1 MQTPIQHV
9 YRSSHEGDGLFYA
22 WFLSMHTRVDII
34 LCSRKSEEELLL
46 TVDHIYDTLCQLEKT
61 ANYYDPTSELA
72 RVNRMAATSPVV
84 LSEELY
90 AMIDLCL
97 EYNKKTLGCFDIT
110 VLSNNYDRNTI
121 HSVQLSAEE
130 RSVFFRQPGVTLNLS
145 GFLKGYA
152 LEKIKSILKESMIEN
167 ALINMGNSS
176 VLALGNHPMG
186 KGWKINFGW
195 AANASTNTATNATTN
210 ATTDTATNATA
221 DTATNATTDTATD
234 TATAATAAN
243 ADNPQSILLY
253 NECLTTS
260 GNESSQ
266 RKHIISPR
274 SGEFVKGARQIAVVT
289 ADGAIGEILSTG
301 LFAADDEQ
309 REALL
314 AEFSPFL
321 KAHFYIGY

>member
-72 RVNRMAATSPVV
+72 RVNRTAATSPVV

-195 AANASTNTATNATTN
+195 AANASTNVATNAATDASTNVTTNATTN
-210 ATTDTATNATA
+210 AATDTVA
-221 DTATNATTDTATD
+221 DTAAANAS
-234 TATAATAAN
+234 AN

-309 REALL
+309 LEALL
-314 AEFSPFL
+314 AEFSPL
-321 KAHFYIGY
+321 LNAHFCIGY

>member
-1 MQTPIQHV
+1 MQTTIQHV
-9 YRSSHEGDGLFYA
+9 YRSPSDGDGLFYA

-46 TVDHIYDTLCQLEKT
+46 TVNHIYDVLCQLEKT

-72 RVNRMAATSPVV
+72 CVNRTAATSPVF

-90 AMIDLCL
+90 TMIDLCL
-97 EYNKKTLGCFDIT
+97 EYNNKTLGCFDIT

-152 LEKIKSILKESMIEN
+152 LEKIKSILKESVIEN

-186 KGWKINFGW
+186 KGWKINFEW
-195 AANASTNTATNATTN
+195 MANTSTNAA
-210 ATTDTATNATA
+210 
-221 DTATNATTDTATD
+221 TDTATD
-234 TATAATAAN
+234 TAAADAVLNT
-243 ADNPQSILLY
+243 DNPQSILLY
-253 NECLTTS
+253 DECLTTS

-289 ADGAIGEILSTG
+289 ADGSIGEILSTG
-301 LFAADDEQ
+301 LFAASDEQ

-314 AEFSPFL
+314 AEFSPLL
-321 KAHFYIGY
+321 KAHFCIGY

>member
-1 MQTPIQHV
+1 MQTTIQHV

-46 TVDHIYDTLCQLEKT
+46 TVNHIYDVLCQLEKT

-72 RVNRMAATSPVV
+72 YVNRTAATSPVV

-130 RSVFFRQPGVTLNLS
+130 RSVFFRQPGVALNLS

-152 LEKIKSILKESMIEN
+152 LDKIKSILKESMIEN

-195 AANASTNTATNATTN
+195 AANASTN
-210 ATTDTATNATA
+210 ATTDT
-221 DTATNATTDTATD
+221 TTDTAATD
-234 TATAATAAN
+234 ASAN
-243 ADNPQSILLY
+243 TDNPQSILLY

-289 ADGAIGEILSTG
+289 ADGSIGEILSTG

>member
-1 MQTPIQHV
+1 MQTTIQHV

-46 TVDHIYDTLCQLEKT
+46 TVNHIYDVLCQLEKT

-72 RVNRMAATSPVV
+72 YVNRMAATSPVV

-97 EYNKKTLGCFDIT
+97 EYNIKTLGCFDIT

-195 AANASTNTATNATTN
+195 AANASTN
-210 ATTDTATNATA
+210 
-221 DTATNATTDTATD
+221 ATTDTATD
-234 TATAATAAN
+234 TAATDASAN
-243 ADNPQSILLY
+243 TDNPQSILLY

-274 SGEFVKGARQIAVVT
+274 SGEFVEGARQIAVVT
-289 ADGAIGEILSTG
+289 ADGSIGEILSTG

>member
-1 MQTPIQHV
+1 MQTTIQHV

-46 TVDHIYDTLCQLEKT
+46 TVNHIYNVLCRLEKT

-72 RVNRMAATSPVV
+72 YVNRTAATSPVV

-176 VLALGNHPMG
+176 VLALGNHPVG

-195 AANASTNTATNATTN
+195 TANASTNASTNTATNAT
-210 ATTDTATNATA
+210 A
-221 DTATNATTDTATD
+221 DTAT
-234 TATAATAAN
+234 TAATDASAN
-243 ADNPQSILLY
+243 TDNPQSILLY

-289 ADGAIGEILSTG
+289 ADGSIGEILSTG

>member
-1 MQTPIQHV
+1 MQTTIQHV
-9 YRSSHEGDGLFYA
+9 YRSPHEGDGLFYA

-46 TVDHIYDTLCQLEKT
+46 TVNHIYDVLCQLEKT

-90 AMIDLCL
+90 GMIDLCL

-195 AANASTNTATNATTN
+195 AANTSTNASTNTSTNV
-210 ATTDTATNATA
+210 A
-221 DTATNATTDTATD
+221 DTA
-234 TATAATAAN
+234 AADASAN

-309 REALL
+309 LEALL
-314 AEFSPFL
+314 AEFSPL
-321 KAHFYIGY
+321 LNAHFCIGY

>member
-1 MQTPIQHV
+1 MQTTIQHV

-46 TVDHIYDTLCQLEKT
+46 TVNHIYDVLCQLEKT

-72 RVNRMAATSPVV
+72 YVNRTAATSPVV

-97 EYNKKTLGCFDIT
+97 EYNIKTLGCFDIT

-130 RSVFFRQPGVTLNLS
+130 RSVFFRQPGVALNLS

-176 VLALGNHPMG
+176 VLALGNHPVG

-195 AANASTNTATNATTN
+195 AANASTNASTNV
-210 ATTDTATNATA
+210 ATNATA
-221 DTATNATTDTATD
+221 DTATNASTNAATD
-234 TATAATAAN
+234 TAATDASAN
-243 ADNPQSILLY
+243 TDNPQSILLY

-289 ADGAIGEILSTG
+289 ADGSIGEILSTG

>member
-1 MQTPIQHV
+1 MQTTIQHV

-46 TVDHIYDTLCQLEKT
+46 TVNHIYDVLCQLEKT

-72 RVNRMAATSPVV
+72 YVNRTAATSPVV

-97 EYNKKTLGCFDIT
+97 EYNIKTLGCFDIT

-130 RSVFFRQPGVTLNLS
+130 RSVFFRQPGVALNLS

-195 AANASTNTATNATTN
+195 AANASTNV
-210 ATTDTATNATA
+210 ATNATA
-221 DTATNATTDTATD
+221 DTATNASTNAATD
-234 TATAATAAN
+234 TAATDASAN
-243 ADNPQSILLY
+243 TDNPQSILLY

-289 ADGAIGEILSTG
+289 ADGSIGEILSTG

>member
-46 TVDHIYDTLCQLEKT
+46 TVNHIYDVLCQLEKT

-72 RVNRMAATSPVV
+72 YVNRTAATSPVV

-97 EYNKKTLGCFDIT
+97 EYNKNTLGCFDIT

-195 AANASTNTATNATTN
+195 AANASTNASTNV
-210 ATTDTATNATA
+210 ATNATA
-221 DTATNATTDTATD
+221 DTATNASTNASTNATTDTAATD
-234 TATAATAAN
+234 ASAN
-243 ADNPQSILLY
+243 TDNPQSILLY

-289 ADGAIGEILSTG
+289 ADGSIGEILSTG